1 MVSRLDFVF
10 LWSSSKKNI
19 CNSFPHSAV
28 CPRNPLMLKLLKVT
42 QPPGQ
47 TRPSK
52 SPKSWVAQKKEKRY
66 KFLNRFCELTVR
78 LLSACTLGLHLQ
90 NLQRE
95 TISRRCFTTFCTVEK
110 RNVKNKRSTSE
121 SFVQFFLG
129 LSGKPKEVLRPVL
142 KLFIH
147 FSLTSPHQEYI
158 RRDFFEFFL

>member
-19 CNSFPHSAV
+19 CNSFPHLAV
-28 CPRNPLMLKLLKVT
+28 CRRKPLMLKLLKVT

-52 SPKSWVAQKKEKRY
+52 SPKSWVAEKIKKKS
-66 KFLNRFCELTVR
+66 KFLDRFCELIVR
-78 LLSACTLGLHLQ
+78 FLSACTLGLHLQ

-110 RNVKNKRSTSE
+110 RNVKNKRSTWE

-147 FSLTSPHQEYI
+147 FSPIPPSTEREYI
-158 RRDFFEFFL
+158 